1 MLLRCHLH
9 LKYMQSVRR
18 PATNNRWLI
27 SLHRG
32 KACDVAT
39 HTPSCKCSRHLLAL
53 CCAAPCL
60 LGSAHPTS
68 LSSFGKHT
76 SGKRRLRSARSTL
89 FECDGPRLVFLIAGC
104 SFPSGNPEPVAHW
117 LPPTPTSS
125 HPLPMSTPISYRR
138 RTGLAAGQRAPPPA
152 WDIALPSP
160 LSGCVCRGLLVPIY
174 RDRVHGP
181 L

>member
-1 MLLRCHLH
+1 
-9 LKYMQSVRR
+9 MQSVRR
-18 PATNNRWLI
+18 PTNDQQPLANIPPSRQ
-27 SLHRG
+27 SLRRCN
-32 KACDVAT
+32 AQTVLQVLLTLVSAV
-39 HTPSCKCSRHLLAL
+39 LAL
-53 CCAAPCL
+53 LCSAL
-60 LGSAHPTS
+60 LTRQACRA
-68 LSSFGKHT
+68 SFGKYT

-89 FECDGPRLVFLIAGC
+89 FGCHGPRLVFLIAGC

-138 RTGLAAGQRAPPPA
+138 RPGLAAGQRAPPPA